1 MISTSPSVYVIYSS
15 LRATV
20 TCGQSSL
27 ATIGPSF
34 DKKTIGYSS
43 RFLAYGTLSSPDQS
57 CEENVVVDGFHT
69 IDFTSLYYH
78 PITTSVTS
86 KAGCAPYVN
95 PRLSLP
101 AELTNVD
108 PTWKSCEPLFYGA
121 FDPPRILQKAGGLV
135 PPSVDPSP
143 ITSEAPKPST
153 GPSSSPSPAPAVS
166 VGPSISSKAPQTTAT
181 QSTPPTVQT
190 PGKAESKAPT
200 VVPPNTSSF
209 ATVDT
214 SSPTAVNDSPTGGHN
229 PSDIGEPGKA
239 QQQNNDPSEHNAQGS
254 GISPSPTIT
263 RGGTAPDQSKS
274 NPTQGESSALNDQV
288 DAVASQGVT
297 QAPSHANEEEAQSP
311 NPGNNATP
319 GQSQLGSSSAVPPS
333 NGQGSTSH
341 DAAQTYP
348 ATGPQPTAPEAHSR
362 LPSIIFLH
370 GNQQASSNGD
380 STNNE
385 PSVASPTNLASDP
398 NENNPAQVQDHDP
411 IAQELPGGGLAIGS
425 QTFSLGQQAE
435 VQGATISVGRSII
448 ALDGAT
454 YTRAYT
460 GGSTA
465 LSGTAV
471 AGSDDEEPF
480 TLLLPKKGAAGIAS
494 LTATLPKASVSALL
508 SQQSAVLSWSQGSPT
523 YTSADAQNSDNTDGD
538 AGIGAAILQAF
549 DPTGNLPA
557 PVTSAAVAQI
567 GTASREGLSA
577 VTNALIGG
585 APANVT
591 LASAVQIGTASR
603 GSISAAS
610 NSLTGVSKP
619 SSPAPSP
626 FDSAATM
633 LTVVQYLKWLSI
645 GLAVNALGSQG
656 VFCWTEYLFE

>member
-135 PPSVDPSP
+135 PPSIDPNP
-143 ITSEAPKPST
+143 ITSEAPKPSIV
-153 GPSSSPSPAPAVS
+153 PASSPSPAPAVS
-166 VGPSISSKAPQTTAT
+166 VGPSVSSKAPQTTAT
-181 QSTPPTVQT
+181 QSAPPTVQT
-190 PGKAESKAPT
+190 PGKVESQPPN

-209 ATVDT
+209 AASYP
-214 SSPTAVNDSPTGGHN
+214 SSPIAVNDSPTGGHR
-229 PSDIGEPGKA
+229 PSDISESGKA
-239 QQQNNDPSEHNAQGS
+239 QQQNNDPSEHNVQKSDVA
-254 GISPSPTIT
+254 PSPTVT
-263 RGGTAPDQSKS
+263 RGGNAPNQSGS
-274 NPTQGESSALNDQV
+274 NPTQRETSALNDQAN
-288 DAVASQGVT
+288 AVASQGVT
-297 QAPSHANEEEAQSP
+297 QVPSYANVEEADTPDPQ
-311 NPGNNATP
+311 NNATP
-319 GQSQLGSSSAVPPS
+319 GESQLGSSSAVSPS
-333 NGQGSTSH
+333 NGKGSTSN
-341 DAAQTYP
+341 DAAEQPYP

-362 LPSIIFLH
+362 LPSVIFLH
-370 GNQQASSNGD
+370 GNHQASSKEESANNG
-380 STNNE
+380 
-385 PSVASPTNLASDP
+385 PSMASPTNLASDP
-398 NENNPAQVQDHDP
+398 NGNNLAQVQGHDP

-425 QTFSLGQQAE
+425 QTLTLGQQTE
-435 VQGATISVGRSII
+435 VQGATISVGRSAI

-454 YTRAYT
+454 YTRADI

-471 AGSDDEEPF
+471 AVSNEEEPF
-480 TLLLPKKGAAGIAS
+480 TLLLPTKGAAGIAS
-494 LTATLPKASVSALL
+494 LTATLPGASVSALL
-508 SQQSAVLSWSQGSPT
+508 NQQSAAISEKQGSPT
-523 YTSADAQNSDNTDGD
+523 YTSAGAQNSDNTDGD

-549 DPTGNLPA
+549 DPTGGFPA
-557 PVTSAAVAQI
+557 QVTSAPVPQS
-567 GTASREGLSA
+567 GTISSEGVSA
-577 VTNALIGG
+577 VTDALIGG

-591 LASAVQIGTASR
+591 LASAAQIGTASR

-610 NSLTGVSKP
+610 NALTGVARP

-633 LTVVQYLKWLSI
+633 LSAVQYLKWLSI
-645 GLAVNALGSQG
+645 GLAVNNLR
-656 VFCWTEYLFE
+656 L